1 MFFCFFMILARNI
14 KYIHAKYM
22 TKEEDIYGTHWL
34 KKPPSHGLSRAYN
47 GHPCPLESPLIGLAS
62 LGHGRMLSEARD
74 GSDGRRNLRAGRPA
88 RELNVLRASAMAA
101 PAAGRPAA
109 GHMAI
114 CIVGTSHT
122 RHREAD
128 HNQGSLRPRWS
139 SFVWASAPPS
149 PAWRAL
155 AVASSPPKRYLS
167 ELCRPS

>member
-34 KKPPSHGLSRAYN
+34 KKPSFARSLSCIQWAFLSSRVSSYW
-47 GHPCPLESPLIGLAS
+47 
-62 LGHGRMLSEARD
+62 LGFSGSRTNAQWSARQQ
-74 GSDGRRNLRAGRPA
+74 RRRCNLRAGRPA
-88 RELNVLRASAMAA
+88 RELNMLRASAMAA
-101 PAAGRPAA
+101 PAAGRPAT

-128 HNQGSLRPRWS
+128 HNQGSLRPQWS
-139 SFVWASAPPS
+139 SFVWASTPPS
-149 PAWRAL
+149 PAWRAPWWPRRL
-155 AVASSPPKRYLS
+155 R
-167 ELCRPS
+167 RGT